1 MAMSV
6 TITEEANGPNPQK
19 IKFAWTS
26 SAGGIATSS
35 ATNSA
40 YTGVIEA
47 VHFIPGTGGDTPTAN
62 YDVTLTDEDGVD
74 VLGGSGENRSDTVP
88 EILART
94 LALNLGAVKDDR
106 LTLNV
111 SGAGDT
117 KKGTVLVFIR

>member
-1 MAMSV
+1 
-6 TITEEANGPNPQK
+6 
-19 IKFAWTS
+19 
-26 SAGGIATSS
+26 
-35 ATNSA
+35 
-40 YTGVIEA
+40 
-47 VHFIPGTGGDTPTAN
+47 
-62 YDVTLTDEDGVD
+62 VD